1 MSGDD
6 DHGPARPEQSRVAGA
21 GDAPAPRAR
30 KAKPPPGIITAGGVD
45 MARAHASGIELRDG
59 PVPEPIA
66 DQPRVVLAVETDLR
80 KFPTHPRLP
89 DARALAAEG
98 GRGVRVAAMAPAT
111 AAPAPSPSKAATRVG
126 GDPAPSA
133 ATGDRGLPSWL
144 RLAFALVLLV
154 LLVGLVQR
162 LRAPA
167 APATDG
173 VISRELAAPPVPAPV
188 TEVERAPAGRPGVV
202 IEPPVAAVSTT
213 VLAPVAESVPPPPTA
228 SAEVARRPVRPP
240 PPPPTKST
248 FTPPFQL
255 PGEKN

>member
-6 DHGPARPEQSRVAGA
+6 DHGPSQPDSSVVASA
-21 GDAPAPRAR
+21 VAAPSPRAR

-59 PVPEPIA
+59 PVPESIA
-66 DQPRVVLAVETDLR
+66 DQPRVVLAVLADLR
-80 KFPTHPRLP
+80 KVPTHPRLP
-89 DARALAAEG
+89 AAEG
-98 GRGVRVAAMAPAT
+98 ARAAAVAPAG
-111 AAPAPSPSKAATRVG
+111 AASGAAPSPAGARGIGPGVVAG
-126 GDPAPSA
+126 RDG
-133 ATGDRGLPSWL
+133 GLPSWL

-167 APATDG
+167 APAASG
-173 VISRELAAPPVPAPV
+173 VSSREHAAQPEPTPAV
-188 TEVERAPAGRPGVV
+188 VVEHAPATRPGPV
-202 IEPPVAAVSTT
+202 IEPPVAVVPKVDS
-213 VLAPVAESVPPPPTA
+213 APAPATTA
-228 SAEVARRPVRPP
+228 SAEAARRPPRPP
-240 PPPPTKST
+240 PAPSPKSL